1 MQVMV
6 CINIQEQNK
15 NKTMAIQH
23 TLYISSTRLKKDSAI
38 GGSVSDDLIMPY
50 ILLAQDMSILP
61 ILGTDLDAKLK
72 SDIQGSSLTGAY
84 KTLVETYIQ
93 PALVQFAF
101 VSLVPYLRLRFV
113 NNAVVVMGATDQSA
127 SATYDDLKP
136 VMDTATDAA
145 EFYRQRCIDYLRN
158 NSSSIPEYT
167 SNSGSDLDATT
178 ANYYAGINL
187 DTNVARSNRLKNY
200 LQGAGITIYGC

>member
-1 MQVMV
+1 
-6 CINIQEQNK
+6 
-15 NKTMAIQH
+15 MAIQH

-72 SDIQGSSLTGAY
+72 AEIQAGTLAGVY

-101 VSLVPYLRLRFV
+101 VSLLPYLRLRFV
-113 NNAVVVMGATDQSA
+113 NNAVVVMGATDQSS
-127 SATYDDLKP
+127 SATYDDLNP

-145 EFYRQRCIDYLRN
+145 EFYRQRMISYLQN
-158 NSSSIPEYT
+158 NTSSFPEYS
-167 SNSGSDLDATT
+167 SNTGADLDPTT
-178 ANYYAGINL
+178 RNYYAGINL

>member
-1 MQVMV
+1 
-6 CINIQEQNK
+6 
-15 NKTMAIQH
+15 MAIQH

-38 GGSVSDDLIMPY
+38 GGSVSDELIMPY

-72 SDIQGSSLTGAY
+72 SDIQGGTLTGAY

-158 NSSSIPEYT
+158 NSSSFPEYS
-167 SNSGSDLDATT
+167 SNTGADLDPTT
-178 ANYYAGINL
+178 RNYYAGINL
-187 DTNVARSNRLKNY
+187 DTNVARSNRLKGF
-200 LQGAGITIYGC
+200 LQGADITIYGC

>member
-1 MQVMV
+1 
-6 CINIQEQNK
+6 
-15 NKTMAIQH
+15 MAIQH

-50 ILLAQDMSILP
+50 ILLAQDMHILP

-72 SDIQGSSLTGAY
+72 AEIQAGTLAGVY
-84 KTLVETYIQ
+84 KTLVETYLQ
-93 PALVQFAF
+93 PALVQFSF
-101 VSLVPYLRLRFV
+101 TQLVPYLRLRFV
-113 NNAVVVMGATDQSA
+113 NNAVVVMGATDQSS

-145 EFYRQRCIDYLRN
+145 EFYRQRMIDYLRN
-158 NSSSIPEYT
+158 NSSSFPEYS
-167 SNSGSDLDATT
+167 SNTGADLDPTT
-178 ANYYAGINL
+178 NNYFAGINL
-187 DTNVARSNRLKNY
+187 EPTAPRSNKVKNF

>member
-1 MQVMV
+1 
-6 CINIQEQNK
+6 
-15 NKTMAIQH
+15 MAIQH

-72 SDIQGSSLTGAY
+72 SDIQGGTLTGAY

-113 NNAVVVMGATDQSA
+113 NNAVVVMGATDQSS

-158 NSSSIPEYT
+158 NTSSFPEYS
-167 SNSGSDLDATT
+167 SNTGADLDPTT
-178 ANYYAGINL
+178 NNYYAGINL
-187 DTNVARSNRLKNY
+187 DTNVARSNRLKSF
-200 LQGAGITIYGC
+200 LQGADITIYGC

>member
-1 MQVMV
+1 
-6 CINIQEQNK
+6 
-15 NKTMAIQH
+15 MAIQH

-38 GGSVSDDLIMPY
+38 GGSVSDELIMPY

-72 SDIQGSSLTGAY
+72 AEIQAGTLAGAY

-113 NNAVVVMGATDQSA
+113 NNAVVVMGATDQSS

-145 EFYRQRCIDYLRN
+145 EFYRQRMISYLQN
-158 NSSSIPEYT
+158 NTSSFPEYS
-167 SNSGSDLDATT
+167 SNTGADLDPTT
-178 ANYYAGINL
+178 RNYYAGINL

-200 LQGAGITIYGC
+200 LQGAGITVYGC